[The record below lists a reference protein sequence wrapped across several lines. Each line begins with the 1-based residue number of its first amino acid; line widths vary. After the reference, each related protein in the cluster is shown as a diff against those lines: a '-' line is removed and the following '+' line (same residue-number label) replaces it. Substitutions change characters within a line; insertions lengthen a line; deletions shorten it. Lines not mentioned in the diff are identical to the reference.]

1 MELKFEKR
9 KSYKSGHT
17 NVLGI
22 PATIVDIYQ
31 QRYKK
36 SIAEI
41 TFSLTATEDKLI
53 FEVVD
58 KNEGT

>member
-1 MELKFEKR
+1 MELKFDKR

-22 PATIVDIYQ
+22 PAAIVEVYQ
-31 QRYKK
+31 QQYKK
-36 SIAEI
+36 LIAEI

-53 FEVVD
+53 FEVMD
-58 KNEGT
+58 KNEEA